1 MSNSISY
8 SYRDLRMVAALVCV
22 AVVLG
27 IYPADRT
34 VWCVEMV
41 WAVGLWAILL
51 LTRRKFRFSTPAYLC
66 FFVWTVLQLVGAH
79 YTFEH
84 VPMEWLM
91 KPLGL
96 VRNPYDRI
104 AHFAVGWFAFPLA
117 ELFFRK
123 GWVKSAGFAAFFA
136 VMSTVAMAGI
146 WELVEWIYAVVEGG
160 AAGAAFLGSQGDVW
174 DAQKDILCDTLGAMC
189 ATTLFLW
196 LVRRDYWIVKGPGGI
211 PILNPETD
219 APTAIWMRS
228 RMKHQWIWDIVGVV
242 LIMSAISAI
251 AGLLWLGAIGIR
263 NLESRFLWAGTARAI
278 PLIDGT
284 NLPIRDFK
292 WDELRLGDVAGMEER
307 YSTRVGKII
316 SPLGGVA
323 PKVDVAKYMK
333 ELRLPTVSFRPPA
346 TLADALLYLQSA
358 SAPFDGSGRV
368 VLFALMPIKE
378 GEVYPVVPEMSAENI
393 LFADILRLVCDST
406 DVWYGIR
413 DDGVVVV
420 KPRDWTCD
428 ADCKPGEVWL
438 LQEGAWPSGD
448 ATE

>member
-1 MSNSISY
+1 MQLSNSISY
-8 SYRDLRMVAALVCV
+8 SYWDLRMVAALVCV

-66 FFVWTVLQLVGAH
+66 FFIWTVLQLVGAH

-146 WELVEWIYAVVEGG
+146 WELVEWWYAVVDGG
-160 AAGAAFLGSQGDVW
+160 EAGAAFLGSQGDVW
-174 DAQKDILCDTLGAMC
+174 DAQKDILCDTLGAIC
-189 ATTLFLW
+189 ASTLFLW

-211 PILNPETD
+211 PILNPEND
-219 APTAIWMRS
+219 APTMTWTL
-228 RMKHQWIWDIVGVV
+228 KHNRIWDVVGILVI
-242 LIMSAISAI
+242 LAAISAI
-251 AGLLWLGAIGIR
+251 AGLLWLCAIGIR
-263 NLESRFLWAGTARAI
+263 NLESRFL
-278 PLIDGT
+278 
-284 NLPIRDFK
+284 
-292 WDELRLGDVAGMEER
+292 
-307 YSTRVGKII
+307 
-316 SPLGGVA
+316 
-323 PKVDVAKYMK
+323 
-333 ELRLPTVSFRPPA
+333 
-346 TLADALLYLQSA
+346 SA

-368 VLFALMPIKE
+368 VLFALMPKKE
-378 GEVYPVVPEMSAENI
+378 GEVYPTVPEMSAENI
-393 LFADILRLVCDST
+393 PFADILRLVCEST
-406 DVWYGIR
+406 GARYGIR

-420 KPRDWTCD
+420 WSPDFC
-428 ADCKPGEVWL
+428 CECNYMPGE
-438 LQEGAWPSGD
+438 
-448 ATE
+448 